1 MKEKVNDWELC
12 KTSFTHISM
21 GNMNK
26 TKWYEPLN
34 LEQK

>member
-1 MKEKVNDWELC
+1 MKEKVNDWEPGI
-12 KTSFTHISM
+12 TSFTNISM

>member
-1 MKEKVNDWELC
+1 MKEKVNDWEPGM
-12 KTSFTHISM
+12 TSFTHISM